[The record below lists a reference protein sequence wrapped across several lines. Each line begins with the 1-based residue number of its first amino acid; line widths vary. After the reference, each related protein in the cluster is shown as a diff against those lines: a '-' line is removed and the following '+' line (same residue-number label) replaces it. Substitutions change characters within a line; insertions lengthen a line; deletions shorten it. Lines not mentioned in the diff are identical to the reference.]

1 MPKLSVVVPVY
12 GCRGSLKNLY
22 SRLRDSLSEISED
35 FEIIMVNDA
44 SPDNA
49 WEVIKELVSQD
60 ERVKGINLAR
70 NFGQH
75 KAIAA
80 GMDHANGD
88 WTVVMD
94 CDLQDKPE
102 EIIKLYNKAQEGY
115 DAVFGQ
121 RINRQHSRRKRWAS
135 RAFIAV
141 YDYLTDSK
149 TDPTIG
155 NFSIISKKVVMALR
169 QLKEQHRPYTFFVI
183 WLGFKRTYIPIE
195 HAEREMGESS
205 YNFKRLISLAMDNI
219 ASQSNKLLNMS
230 VKLGLSLSFFSG
242 LYALYLVLKYFMT
255 DEIVPGWTSVM
266 VSIYF
271 ISGLLFANLGLI
283 GFYLGKIY
291 DETKNRPLYVIDEII

>member
-1 MPKLSVVVPVY
+1 MPKISVVVPVY
-12 GCRGSLKNLY
+12 GCCDSLKKLY
-22 SRLRDSLSEISED
+22 DRLQESLSTISED
-35 FEIIMVNDA
+35 FEIILVNDA

-49 WEVIKELVSQD
+49 WDTIKELVSKD
-60 ERVKGINLAR
+60 DRVKGVNFAR

-80 GMDHANGD
+80 GLDISKGD
-88 WTVVMD
+88 WVVVMD
-94 CDLQDKPE
+94 CDLQDRPE

-121 RINRQHSRRKRWAS
+121 RINRQHSRRKKLAS
-135 RAFIAV
+135 RLFIAV

-155 NFSIISKKVVMALR
+155 NFSIISRKVVDGLKS
-169 QLKEQHRPYTFFVI
+169 LKEQHHPYTFFVI
-183 WLGFKRTYIPIE
+183 WLGFKRTYIEIE
-195 HAEREMGESS
+195 HAERELGSSS
-205 YNFKRLISLAMDNI
+205 YNFKRLIGLAMDNI
-219 ASQSNKLLNMS
+219 ASQSNKLLKMS
-230 VKLGLSLSFFSG
+230 IKLGFGLSFFSA
-242 LYALYLVLKYFMT
+242 LYAFYLVMKYFMT

-271 ISGLLFANLGLI
+271 IGGLLFANLGLI
-283 GFYLGKIY
+283 GFYLGKIF